1 MAPDTQNQRKLIIA
15 SNRLPLSVKPK
26 DGSYEATTSSG
37 GLVTALKGLSHSD
50 YLWLGWPGV
59 EINDRDRGSVDEAL
73 AKENAAA
80 VYLEE
85 TLAQNHYNK
94 FSSTWPIFLVP
105 FTTLLTRYN

>member
-1 MAPDTQNQRKLIIA
+1 MAAHTQNQRKLIIA
-15 SNRLPLSVKPK
+15 SNRLPLSDNPK
-26 DGSYEATTSSG
+26 HGGYEATTSSG
-37 GLVTALKGLSHSD
+37 GLVTALKGLSYSD

-59 EINDRDRGSVDEAL
+59 EINERDRGSVDEAL

-85 TLAQNHYNK
+85 NLAQNHYNR
-94 FSSTWPIFLVP
+94 FSSKWPTFSVL